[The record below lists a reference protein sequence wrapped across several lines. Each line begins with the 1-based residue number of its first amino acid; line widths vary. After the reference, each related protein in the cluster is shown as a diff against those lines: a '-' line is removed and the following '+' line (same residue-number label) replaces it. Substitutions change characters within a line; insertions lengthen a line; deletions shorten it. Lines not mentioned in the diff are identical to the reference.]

1 MKKIKLPGP
10 KFKVTSGIYLITCLV
25 TKDTYIG
32 KSNNLNQ
39 RWCQHRHDLR
49 EGTHNN
55 PELQR
60 LYNEHGPKNFTMELL
75 ELVPNK
81 EDLEAREVYWTDFRK
96 PTLNVVNTRLSPS
109 TAKDVKNM
117 IDSGVS
123 DEEII
128 NKYGLTKKYL
138 SELKRGDKWKTIF
151 KNEE

>member
-1 MKKIKLPGP
+1 M
-10 KFKVTSGIYLITCLV
+10 
-25 TKDTYIG
+25 
-32 KSNNLNQ
+32 
-39 RWCQHRHDLR
+39 
-49 EGTHNN
+49 
-55 PELQR
+55 
-60 LYNEHGPKNFTMELL
+60 
-75 ELVPNK
+75 
-81 EDLEAREVYWTDFRK
+81 YWTDFRK